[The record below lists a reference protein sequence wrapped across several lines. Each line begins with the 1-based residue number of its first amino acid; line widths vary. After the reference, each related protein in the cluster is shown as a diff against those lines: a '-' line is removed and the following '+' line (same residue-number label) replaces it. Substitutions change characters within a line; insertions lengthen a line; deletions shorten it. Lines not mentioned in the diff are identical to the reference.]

1 MTEGAFIYPTS
12 AHLHLL
18 PMLLLGISS
27 SVKDSVQLFSTAKR
41 EHKSECGTDR
51 AAAVK
56 STDRL
61 TETEKEEGG
70 HTHSLYTHSQKS
82 KFY

>member
-61 TETEKEEGG
+61 TETEKEEGRT
-70 HTHSLYTHSQKS
+70 HTQSLHTLTK
-82 KFY
+82 K